1 MLAPSHAPVPG
12 RMPIAGARAAAP
24 TAGAVAFAAPP
35 RATTARAAK
44 HTRVCCA
51 AWRARGPARVV
62 RRTLGIPWLPGGRA
76 AAAGSGS
83 ADHLRV
89 CRSPRLSRSRM
100 AGSGTLELWSWLVM
114 RC

>member
-1 MLAPSHAPVPG
+1 MLAPSHAPVPSG
-12 RMPIAGARAAAP
+12 MPIAGARAAAP
-24 TAGAVAFAAPP
+24 TAGAGAGAAHP

-44 HTRVCCA
+44 HTRVCCG
-51 AWRARGPARVV
+51 AWRARGPARVEC
-62 RRTLGIPWLPGGRA
+62 RTLGKPWLPGGRA

-83 ADHLRV
+83 ADQLRV

-100 AGSGTLELWSWLVM
+100 AGNGTLELWSWLVL